1 MLQRLI
7 ESAGLPETRSEMPG
21 RIVLALGVASLT
33 LAVTGSLL

>member
-7 ESAGLPETRSEMPG
+7 NSTSLPANSNELAG

-33 LAVTGSLL
+33 LAVSGTLL